1 MFSIQNTNNQKITF
15 THLPN
20 FRRIM
25 HDTTRTHVDVLEEGE
40 LITVKTSNPNVI
52 RAVELYIEKKVY
64 CTPSEEILFTRRLRE
79 KDDVF
84 LTDLLEI
91 AEKMYCE
98 HLHELCT
105 KIVDERITK
114 NIHSLQIKSNTNND
128 TTRNI

>member
-20 FRRIM
+20 FQRII
-25 HDTTRTHVDVLEEGE
+25 HDDTTTTRVHVGILEEGE

-84 LTDLLEI
+84 LTDLMEI

-98 HLHELCT
+98 HLHRICT

-114 NIHSLQIKSNTNND
+114 NIHLLQLNNKK
-128 TTRNI
+128 

>member
-1 MFSIQNTNNQKITF
+1 MFSIQNANQKITL

-20 FRRIM
+20 FQRITY
-25 HDTTRTHVDVLEEGE
+25 DERLCVDVLEEGE

-52 RAVELYIEKKVY
+52 RAAQLYIEKKVY
-64 CTPSEEILFTRRLRE
+64 CTPSEEILFTRRLNE

-84 LTDLLEI
+84 LTDLMEI

-98 HLHELCT
+98 HLHRLCT

-114 NIHSLQIKSNTNND
+114 NIHLLQLNNKK
-128 TTRNI
+128 